1 MTAILIKPAAQ
12 PNPILHRL
20 ANGLTII
27 AESQPVEAVNLN
39 VWLQVGSALESDH
52 INGMAHFLE
61 HMVFKGTPNL
71 GSGEFERA
79 IESRGAVTNAATSQE
94 YTHYYITTAP
104 QDFAHLA
111 PLQLEVVLDALIPDE
126 AFERERQVILEEIR
140 RSQDNPRRRTFYRT
154 METCFQVLPY
164 RRPVLGPREV
174 IENLTPQQMRDFHH
188 TWYRP
193 EWMTVAVVGNL
204 PVDDLIGI
212 VSDSLDSLASSPNS
226 ELISHPTTNLQPEKP
241 FNQIIRQEYEDEHL
255 QQSRLVLFWKVPGLR
270 DLEKTYP
277 LDVLAVI
284 LGQGKVS
291 RLFQS
296 LREEKGLVSQ
306 ISASNMSQGVQGV
319 FSISAQLPIEN
330 IEQVEKHIIAQVE
343 QIQQE
348 AVTVAELERVK
359 TQVANR
365 FIFGNERPSDRANL
379 YGYYHTQIGDLQPAF
394 SYPQHIESLT
404 VEDIQ
409 NASQDYLNPHAYG
422 VVVVRP
428 KNQ

>member
-1 MTAILIKPAAQ
+1 MTAMLRKPATLN
-12 PNPILHRL
+12 NPILHRL

-39 VWLQVGSALESDH
+39 VWLQVGSALESDQ

-71 GSGEFERA
+71 DSGEFERA

-104 QDFAHLA
+104 RDFAHLA
-111 PLQLEVVLDALIPDE
+111 PLQLEVVLEALIPDE

-164 RRPVLGPREV
+164 RRPVLGPTEV
-174 IENLTPQQMRDFHH
+174 IENLTPQQMRDFHR

-204 PVDDLIGI
+204 PVDDLMAI
-212 VSDSLDSLASSPNS
+212 VRDSLDALGSKGNS
-226 ELISHPTTNLQPEKP
+226 GLISHPIANLQPEAP
-241 FNQIIRQEYEDEHL
+241 FNQIIRQEYEDENL
-255 QQSRLVLFWKVPGLR
+255 QQARLILFWKVPGLR

-277 LDVLAVI
+277 LDVLAAI

-296 LREEKGLVSQ
+296 LRQEKGLVSQ
-306 ISASNMSQGVQGV
+306 ITASNMSQAVQGV
-319 FSISAQLPIEN
+319 FSISAQLASEN
-330 IEQVEKHIIAQVE
+330 IEQVEKEVIAQIE

-348 AVTVAELERVK
+348 AVTVSELERVK

-379 YGYYHTQIGDLQPAF
+379 YGYYHTQIGDLRPAF
-394 SYPQHIESLT
+394 CYPQHIEALT
-404 VEDIQ
+404 LEDIQ
-409 NASQDYLNPHAYG
+409 NACQEYLNPNAYG

-428 KNQ
+428 IQ